1 MGLLSPVHQIQ
12 KKEIKIQIKYKY
24 RNLKLNLYWRKFM
37 RRLNKKRKFPGMYA
51 TVSAER
57 LKDVFKKE
65 LDKQN
70 EKKKKEEIKKPILP
84 KVVSVNKPNT
94 FKATS
99 VPASTPASLNNFDKE
114 YEAFID
120 DLRKKKAEKEAGV
133 LKTINKFAEQKK
145 TPIVIPTIK
154 KEEPKPEV
162 KVEPVATLAPVP
174 TFELP
179 PEEPKTEVVEE
190 KAVDDLKTVLE
201 EIAPK
206 AEEVYTTVEETKP
219 RRRKRKKTAELA

>member
-1 MGLLSPVHQIQ
+1 MGLLSPVQQIQ

-65 LDKQN
+65 LEKQN
-70 EKKKKEEIKKPILP
+70 GKKKEEKKKVSLPKVESIKKPAQPSIFNSAP
-84 KVVSVNKPNT
+84 AKSR
-94 FKATS
+94 
-99 VPASTPASLNNFDKE
+99 PASASTALSNFDKE
-114 YEAFID
+114 YEAFINN
-120 DLRKKKAEKEAGV
+120 LKKKKAEKAAAPVSAVAPAAKPVEVKEA
-133 LKTINKFAEQKK
+133 
-145 TPIVIPTIK
+145 
-154 KEEPKPEV
+154 PKPEV
-162 KVEPVATLAPVP
+162 KVEPVATPAPVP

-190 KAVDDLKTVLE
+190 KVVDDLKTVLE

-206 AEEVYTTVEETKP
+206 VEETPAPVVETKS